1 MDSQTQAPVQTVPAP
16 AAGLLTRPVVFQVLR
31 FAAIGGLNTALDIL
45 IYNFL
50 SKSFGI
56 SAGWTLGLI
65 NLVGFS
71 AAVVQSYFWN
81 RSWAFS
87 AAELGGVLKRLVRVV
102 LVGALGAAGLVAVV
116 VASSA
121 YAPAYVYLIS
131 LVSFLLLQLALW
143 RSFSFTPAEGKT
155 TNQFVLFLVVS
166 IIGAL
171 INSVA
176 VGLLSQTAF
185 LQNADLNKNLAK
197 AAATVISLVWNFV
210 GYKLLVF
217 RR

>member
-1 MDSQTQAPVQTVPAP
+1 MDSQIQVPIQTVPSP
-16 AAGLLTRPVVFQVLR
+16 AGILARPVVFQVLR
-31 FAAIGGLNTALDIL
+31 FAAIGGLNTAFDIL

-50 SKSFGI
+50 SKSFGV

-87 AAELGGVLKRLVRVV
+87 AAELGGVLKRLVRVA
-102 LVGALGAAGLVAVV
+102 LVGGLGAAGLLAVV

-143 RSFSFTPAEGKT
+143 HSFSFAPAEGRT
-155 TNQFVLFLVVS
+155 TNQFILFLVVS
-166 IIGAL
+166 VIGAL

-176 VGLLSQTAF
+176 VSLLSQTVF
-185 LQNADLNKNLAK
+185 LENADLNKNLAK
-197 AAATVISLVWNFV
+197 AVATVISLVWNFV